1 MKVDELRRS
10 GLPLTDVERQLTGE
24 RDALWSKL
32 TAAMTELSAAHC
44 TIAAG
49 DALADALDNFYC
61 ANRAL
66 AFDEAQRVSVA
77 VAVARLEDTL
87 KAYKAAR
94 KGTGDE

>member
-1 MKVDELRRS
+1 MDELRRIGRMLADS
-10 GLPLTDVERQLTGE
+10 EAEADELRTE

-32 TAAMTELSAAHC
+32 TAAMTALSAAHC
-44 TIAAG
+44 TVAAA

-77 VAVARLEDTL
+77 VAVARLEDAL
-87 KAYKAAR
+87 RAYKEAR
-94 KGTGDE
+94 KGQE